1 MKKQNLIFIISTSL
15 LVFLFI
21 LGLIFWLLSYK
32 EIGLVINFSGLI
44 IGVFGYVYGSL
55 ELRKILNDEDN
66 IELKEDLIKTKLQ
79 LKKKNLLFT
88 DITSIILII
97 FILLLFNSI
106 SFKNAYSYYNNYN
119 FFLNLEFIILIL
131 FLICSYILIR
141 KVLIVKEFDITKL
154 NNKLL
159 LIMLGASILSSFS
172 LFSTYYSYSEKIIGS
187 PISTYITTYQ
197 YYFNLFYLVNFIP
210 ALYIFRTLS
219 IILYILAIFI
229 GIKGYKKSSIKLL
242 FINLILGVIANGI
255 IILDYY
261 LFSKNSNMNYT
272 TTITFVGL
280 LLFLISFTIG
290 IYQIIY
296 KKKHNKKTTNI

>member
-229 GIKGYKKSSIKLL
+229 GIKGYKK
-242 FINLILGVIANGI
+242 
-255 IILDYY
+255 
-261 LFSKNSNMNYT
+261 NSNMNYT